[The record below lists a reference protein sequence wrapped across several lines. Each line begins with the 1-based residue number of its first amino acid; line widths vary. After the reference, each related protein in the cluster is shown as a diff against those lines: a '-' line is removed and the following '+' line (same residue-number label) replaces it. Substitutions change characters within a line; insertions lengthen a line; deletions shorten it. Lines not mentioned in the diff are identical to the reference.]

1 MKGDFFKAKRPWSR
15 YKDFILSYYLEP
27 YIPKVAKLNK
37 PILIVD
43 CCAGRGKFED
53 GEPGSPLIISSII
66 RKWRAKG
73 IEVAGEF
80 IEADQSN
87 FAHLEETLAEYR
99 DFALPRHGSFDEHL
113 PEFAA
118 RAKQNTV
125 FLYVDPYSVRG
136 LVFSRMKSVYDQ
148 ISKSSASVE
157 VLLNFNVA
165 TFMRWGLAALKR
177 HADIPA
183 DMDDQ
188 DADYQADD
196 PCENVEMAT
205 LDGIA
210 GGAWWRGIAT
220 DSGKPFVER
229 LTQFTSEYRKQM
241 LSSFRFIA
249 SHEIKSKY
257 EHQVPKY
264 VLIFAT
270 RHPDGVFL
278 MNDGMCKARRD
289 FSWKT
294 VF

>member
-1 MKGDFFKAKRPWSR
+1 
-15 YKDFILSYYLEP
+15 
-27 YIPKVAKLNK
+27 
-37 PILIVD
+37 
-43 CCAGRGKFED
+43 
-53 GEPGSPLIISSII
+53 
-66 RKWRAKG
+66 
-73 IEVAGEF
+73 
-80 IEADQSN
+80 
-87 FAHLEETLAEYR
+87 
-99 DFALPRHGSFDEHL
+99 
-113 PEFAA
+113 
-118 RAKQNTV
+118 
-125 FLYVDPYSVRG
+125 
-136 LVFSRMKSVYDQ
+136 
-148 ISKSSASVE
+148 
-157 VLLNFNVA
+157 
-165 TFMRWGLAALKR
+165 MRWGLAALKR

-289 FSWKT
+289 FLGKQFSKGFLFDFTPEKEVVDLEQLCNSIEALAREKGNLTEKVPSSASDVEALWAIYE
-294 VF
+294 FGSQFSNSLAAGNQSPFQ